1 MCVERIL
8 HSEGVPPFSKNAN
21 DIMVRTLDLE
31 SHCLELARIIL
42 KDLGLT
48 SQILRLA
55 NSAMYNRSG
64 RPILSIAHAIVLLGW
79 DRVRSLVSTIRFI
92 EHFQNRSPGLRELM
106 LMSVLTAVHC
116 RDVAAA
122 VGYPRPEEAYLC
134 GLFRNIGEVLIGCH
148 YPVEYALILIAMQT
162 EKIPQRAACLR
173 VMDFAWDDV
182 GLRVAA
188 RWNMPARVRRSLA
201 GADAPL
207 ASAVDRSVASIA
219 DYARDLTHAL
229 YREGAGIDSIHLRCV
244 ADTFGKQTLVSV
256 RDLHR
261 IVDSA
266 VVETRETFA
275 ALGVPTAQLQLDQQA
290 QRARSILESM
300 QVFDAAGLLALD
312 QTVDSALRK
321 LRQPDFE
328 LTSLVAGL
336 LDALVAAGFE
346 RALFGLVNEDHTIV
360 RGRLA
365 SGNAVD
371 DLLNRFQ
378 FPIDNAEGPIRAALS
393 RRTDVLVDRKRD
405 DRYDVSALVDA
416 IQPSAF
422 ALFPIIIDSQPAGCL
437 YADRRAASPGLDLV
451 RPSLA
456 RVRDAMATAIRKMA
470 PSARS

>member
-1 MCVERIL
+1 
-8 HSEGVPPFSKNAN
+8 
-21 DIMVRTLDLE
+21 MVRTLDLE

-64 RPILSIAHAIVLLGW
+64 RPIMSVAHAIVLLGW

-106 LMSVLTAVHC
+106 LLSVLSAVHC

-162 EKIPQRAACLR
+162 EKIPQRAACMR
-173 VMDFAWDDV
+173 VLDFAWDDV

-188 RWNMPARVRRSLA
+188 RWNMPARVRRSMA
-201 GADAPL
+201 GAEAPL
-207 ASAVDRSVASIA
+207 PSNLDRSAASIT
-219 DYARDLTHAL
+219 DYARELTHAL
-229 YREGAGIDSIHLRCV
+229 YREGAGIESVHLRCV
-244 ADTFGKQTLVSV
+244 LDTDGKQALVSV

-266 VVETRETFA
+266 VKETQETFA
-275 ALGVPTAQLQLDQQA
+275 TLGVPTAQLRLEQQA
-290 QRARSILESM
+290 ERARSILESL

-312 QTVDSALRK
+312 QATDSAFRK

-328 LTSLVAGL
+328 LTGFVSWSAGCAHL
-336 LDALVAAGFE
+336 RRL
-346 RALFGLVNEDHTIV
+346 RASRLFGLVNEDHTMV

-365 SGNAVD
+365 SGGAVD
-371 DLLNRFQ
+371 DLLERF
-378 FPIDNAEGPIRAALS
+378 P
-393 RRTDVLVDRKRD
+393 
-405 DRYDVSALVDA
+405 VSD
-416 IQPSAF
+416 
-422 ALFPIIIDSQPAGCL
+422 
-437 YADRRAASPGLDLV
+437 
-451 RPSLA
+451 
-456 RVRDAMATAIRKMA
+456 
-470 PSARS
+470 